1 MCVVCKEGYHGESCE
16 QKCGFPWY
24 GLGCQKKC
32 NCIDKVCDHVKGC
45 FPSSKGRVKIKSKSN
60 VFFGLFKQ
68 LCRKK
73 KW

>member
-16 QKCGFPWY
+16 QKCGFPRY

-45 FPSSKGRVKIKSKSN
+45 FPSSKGRV
-60 VFFGLFKQ
+60 
-68 LCRKK
+68 
-73 KW
+73 